1 MTDLLLK
8 KEKPDLRPDEETGSN
23 FFDTEFLKTDL
34 KRYSVRGGMVTMLN
48 YGATFALRT
57 ASTVI
62 LARLLTPK
70 DYGLI
75 SMVTAITNF
84 VMMLKDMGLS
94 TATIQKAEINHAQVS
109 TLFWLNVA
117 AGFVLSAVTA
127 SLAPVI
133 AWFYGDERLIWITLA
148 LSPVFLFTGFNVQHQ
163 ALLRRQM
170 RFGTLVVVEIIAITV
185 GLITAVIA
193 AYYGAGYWAL
203 ILMQIATPVSGLIGI
218 WTACRWRPGWPVRR
232 SRVRSMVNFG
242 LNITGFNVVNYF
254 SRNLDNVLI
263 GRFCGPDVL
272 GLYSR
277 AYSLLLWP
285 IDYIRV
291 PLTLVAMPALS
302 RLQKDPVRYRSY
314 CTKLA
319 SLLALVSMPL
329 TIFLAVCSDNIVHI
343 LLGDKWSSASTL
355 FRIMAIIGFIQTP
368 AGIRGIV
375 QVSLGR
381 SGRYFKFGLFNSIA
395 TVASFIIGLPWGAV
409 GVATSYAIV
418 NYLILIPSL
427 WYCFR
432 FSPITTVVFLK
443 AVLRPTI
450 ASLCMGAAIFPVY
463 LFLANRPDIVVVGAC
478 FLTGLLAYLLV
489 LVLIPGGVQTL
500 REVLS
505 YMPLLFRNKGDITD
519 KC

>member
-1 MTDLLLK
+1 MI
-8 KEKPDLRPDEETGSN
+8 
-23 FFDTEFLKTDL
+23 
-34 KRYSVRGGMVTMLN
+34 TMLSH
-48 YGATFALRT
+48 GVTFSLRIG
-57 ASTVI
+57 STIV

-75 SMVTAITNF
+75 AMVTSITNF

-94 TATIQKAEINHAQVS
+94 TATIQKAEINHSQVS

-117 AGFVLSAVTA
+117 VGFGLFVITVG
-127 SLAPVI
+127 LAPII
-133 AWFYGDERLIWITLA
+133 AWFYGDQRLIWITLA
-148 LSPVFLFTGFNVQHQ
+148 LSSVFLFAGLNVQHQ

-170 RFGTLVVVEIIAITV
+170 RFGTLAMVEIIA
-185 GLITAVIA
+185 LIIGIATAIIA
-193 AYYGAGYWAL
+193 AHYRAGYWAL
-203 ILMQIATPVSGLIGI
+203 ILMQLATSVSSVIGI
-218 WTACRWRPGWPVRR
+218 WVACKWRPGWPVRR
-232 SRVRSMVNFG
+232 SRVRSMVHFG
-242 LNITGFNVVNYF
+242 LNITGFNIVNYF

-263 GRFCGPDVL
+263 GRFCGPGVL

-285 IDYIRV
+285 IDYIRI

-302 RLQKDPVRYRSY
+302 RIQKDLVRYRSY

-329 TIFLAVCSDNIVHI
+329 TIFLAVCSDNVVRI
-343 LLGDKWSSASTL
+343 LLGDKWSGASIL
-355 FRIMAIIGFIQTP
+355 FKIMAIIGFIQTP
-368 AGIRGIV
+368 AGVRSV
-375 QVSLGR
+375 VVVSLGQ
-381 SGRYFKFGLFNSIA
+381 SGRYLKFGLFNSIA

-432 FSPITTVVFLK
+432 FSPITTVVFLQ

-463 LFLANRPDIVVVGAC
+463 LFLANQPDIVVVGAC
-478 FLTGLLAYLLV
+478 FLIGLLAYLLV

-500 REVLS
+500 REFLS
-505 YMPLLFRNKGDITD
+505 YIPLLFRNKGDITD
-519 KC
+519 KRLEDMTT